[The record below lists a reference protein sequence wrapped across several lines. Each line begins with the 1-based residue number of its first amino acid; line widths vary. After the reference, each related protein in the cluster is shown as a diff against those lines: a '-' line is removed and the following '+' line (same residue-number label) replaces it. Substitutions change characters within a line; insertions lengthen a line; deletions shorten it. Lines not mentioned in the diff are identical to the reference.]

1 MEGEEVPGV
10 DGDVTAGRGRV
21 WWWKRPFDLILA
33 AILFLPFVGLGA
45 AVAVLVWAR
54 LGRPILFVQVR
65 PGLDGRPFRLVKF
78 RTMSNVVD
86 SPGSDSDADRLT
98 PFGRWL
104 RSTSL
109 DELPELW
116 NVIRGEMS
124 FVGPRPLLMDY
135 LALYD
140 ANQSRR
146 MQVLPG
152 ITGWAQVHGR
162 NEVSWPERFAYDL
175 WYVEHATLWVDL
187 KILAKT
193 LGQFLKGPGL
203 GRPGPDMMERFR
215 GNA

>member
-1 MEGEEVPGV
+1 M
-10 DGDVTAGRGRV
+10 AGSLGR
-21 WWWKRPFDLILA
+21 WWWKRPLDLILA
-33 AILFLPFVGLGA
+33 AILFLPFVVLGV
-45 AVAVLVWAR
+45 AVAVLVWTR
-54 LGRPILFVQVR
+54 LGRPILFVQER

-78 RTMSNVVD
+78 RTMSDAVGGLG
-86 SPGSDSDADRLT
+86 PDSDAERLT

-104 RSTSL
+104 RATGL

-124 FVGPRPLLMDY
+124 LVGPRPLLMEY
-135 LALYD
+135 LGLYD

-146 MQVLPG
+146 MQALPG

-162 NEVSWPERFAYDL
+162 NSVSWPERFANDL

-203 GRPGPDMMERFR
+203 GQPGPDIMERFR

>member
-1 MEGEEVPGV
+1 M
-10 DGDVTAGRGRV
+10 AGSLGR
-21 WWWKRPFDLILA
+21 WWWKRPLDLILA
-33 AILFLPFVGLGA
+33 AILFLPFVVLGV
-45 AVAVLVWAR
+45 AVAVLVWTR
-54 LGRPILFVQVR
+54 LGRPILFVQER

-78 RTMSNVVD
+78 RTMSDAVD
-86 SPGSDSDADRLT
+86 ALGADSDAERLT

-104 RSTSL
+104 RATSL

-162 NEVSWPERFAYDL
+162 NTVSWPERFANDL
-175 WYVEHATLWVDL
+175 WYVEHANLWVDL

-193 LGQFLKGPGL
+193 LGQFLKGPGVAQ
-203 GRPGPDMMERFR
+203 PGPDIMERFR